1 MFVKITLFKNI
12 YSSPRKKRKL
22 QKLLLLHL
30 SELLIIGEVLL
41 KNFINTQ
48 VDTILSLFNILI
60 SGVIFGIYKNILKMK
75 SSILND
81 CIFLVEIFSF
91 RLSMKN

>member
-12 YSSPRKKRKL
+12 YSSLRKKRKL

-60 SGVIFGIYKNILKMK
+60 SGVIFGIYKHILKMK

-81 CIFLVEIFSF
+81 CIFLV
-91 RLSMKN
+91 